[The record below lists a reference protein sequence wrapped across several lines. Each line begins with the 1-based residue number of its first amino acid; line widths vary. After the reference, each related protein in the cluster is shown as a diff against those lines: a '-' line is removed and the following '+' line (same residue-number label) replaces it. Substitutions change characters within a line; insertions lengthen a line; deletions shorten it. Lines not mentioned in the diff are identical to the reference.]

1 MGEQQRGTWLTSD
14 FTKFKDKNTFYTEL
28 YNWYDGGGG
37 ARYRSSL
44 QWNDADC
51 NRGDLEKVADGVCDP
66 TKGIFAMKMG
76 MTLALEATDKG
87 NVRYETMTYL
97 RNNVTDILGGKSF
110 PYSFQF
116 LYWEETGVIGKEL
129 VNNLL
134 SCGAVI
140 IVMIILMIPHVR
152 IAPWVIFGI
161 VYSVISLVGFM
172 HWWDVTVSGVS
183 TIYILICVGLAVD
196 YSAHIAH
203 MFTESTG
210 DSKER
215 AAKALG
221 RIGPSVFNAVVST
234 FLAVVVIG
242 TSKSYVFVVFFKA
255 FFLVTVIAGAHGL
268 VFLPTVLS
276 LFGGAKAARK
286 KVGKAQVTGVE
297 LNTKVSM

>member
-1 MGEQQRGTWLTSD
+1 MVDLD

-44 QWNDADC
+44 QWNDVDC
-51 NRGDLEKVADGVCDP
+51 NRGDLEKVGDGVCDP

-76 MTLALEATDKG
+76 MTLTLEATDKG

-152 IAPWVIFGI
+152 IARGSSSAS
-161 VYSVISLVGFM
+161 YSVILVGFM
-172 HWWDVTVSGVS
+172 HWQDITVSVS
-183 TIYILICVGLAVD
+183 ALFTFSSR
-196 YSAHIAH
+196 SA
-203 MFTESTG
+203 
-210 DSKER
+210 
-215 AAKALG
+215 
-221 RIGPSVFNAVVST
+221 
-234 FLAVVVIG
+234 
-242 TSKSYVFVVFFKA
+242 
-255 FFLVTVIAGAHGL
+255 
-268 VFLPTVLS
+268 
-276 LFGGAKAARK
+276 
-286 KVGKAQVTGVE
+286 
-297 LNTKVSM
+297 